1 MAEHPEFPQES
12 PAMKYVV
19 DQVSKVEDVHNCSL
33 GYYKSVQ
40 QINARIDKI
49 DVELNR
55 LGQATK
61 QLDAILK
68 SGMIPQLVEENA
80 NAIITKTGEQVETS
94 NIELSKKIWSVSEE
108 VGKSNQNFDRI
119 VKQLNTKLN
128 EIINKVEKEIPAPIP
143 LYKNGWFWFWIFVIS
158 VIEWWVLKRI

>member
-19 DQVSKVEDVHNCSL
+19 DQVSKVEDVCNCSL

-49 DVELNR
+49 DVVLNQ

-61 QLDAILK
+61 QLDIILK
-68 SGMIPQLVEENA
+68 SGMIPQSIEESA
-80 NAIITKTGEQVETS
+80 NTIITKTGEQVETS
-94 NIELSKKIWSVSEE
+94 NIELSKKIWSVREE
-108 VGKSNQNFDRI
+108 VEKSNQNFNRI
-119 VKQLNTKLN
+119 VQQLT
-128 EIINKVEKEIPAPIP
+128 ERINNIANMVKKEIPAPIP
-143 LYKNGWFWFWIFVIS
+143 LYKNGWFWFWIFAIGIV
-158 VIEWWVLKRI
+158 EWWALKRI

>member
-19 DQVSKVEDVHNCSL
+19 DQVSKVEDVRNCSI

-61 QLDAILK
+61 QLDTILK
-68 SGMIPQLVEENA
+68 SGMIPQSIEESA
-80 NAIITKTGEQVETS
+80 NAIIAKTGEQVETY
-94 NIELSKKIWSVSEE
+94 NIELSKKIWFVSEE
-108 VGKSNQNFDRI
+108 IKRSNQNFNRI
-119 VKQLNTKLN
+119 VQQLT
-128 EIINKVEKEIPAPIP
+128 ERISDIAGKVEKEIPVPTP
-143 LYKNGWFWFWIFVIS
+143 LYKNGWFWFWVFVIGI
-158 VIEWWVLKRI
+158 VEWWVLKKG

>member
-19 DQVSKVEDVHNCSL
+19 DQVSKVEDVRNCSL

-61 QLDAILK
+61 QLDTILK
-68 SGMIPQLVEENA
+68 SGMIPQLIEESA
-80 NAIITKTGEQVETS
+80 NAIITKTGEQVEISCTDLIKGIWFVGER
-94 NIELSKKIWSVSEE
+94 IE
-108 VGKSNQNFDRI
+108 KSNQYFDQVIQQLTGRI
-119 VKQLNTKLN
+119 SD
-128 EIINKVEKEIPAPIP
+128 IAGKVERKIPAPIP

-158 VIEWWVLKRI
+158 ITEWWVLKRI